1 MKNMKK
7 IVCWINLNLFLFS
20 VSVFAQTPLSLEDC
34 LDLALKQNSEMQIK
48 QEEVKMA
55 EYRKNQAKTA
65 YLPKV
70 DASLTYLRMSDKM
83 YFLSEDKFLPI
94 GSKMDNGSFG
104 FRPEQINNQW
114 TILNGSPVPLDA
126 NGVPFNPKTNPNEI
140 QWKDYTVIPRDELA
154 VDMRNTFLGALT
166 LVQPIYMGGK
176 IHQTNK
182 MAQIGIDIAK
192 EQQKAEIAEVL
203 YNTENAYWTVISVS
217 NKVKTAI
224 DYQKLLIQLNENV
237 SELVN
242 EGMATKADLLKVR
255 VKLNEVNM
263 NLTKAQNGLSLSKM
277 QLCQQIGFPMTG
289 DIVLTDEISTQ
300 TENLIGNNKFAS
312 FDQVYENR
320 SEIKSLEKLIE
331 LSESKTKLA
340 AANYLPEV
348 GLIANYMYSN
358 PDSFNGFEKEFSGS
372 WNVGLT
378 MRIPILHW
386 GESKQKVRT
395 AQSERF
401 INELKLDDAKEKIE
415 LQYRQAVYKIE
426 ESNKKLLATKSN
438 MEQAEENLKYA
449 ELAYDE
455 GLVSVTDVLDAQ
467 AAWFAAYSDQ
477 TDAQIELRLNY
488 LYLRKVKGE
497 LRN

>member
-1 MKNMKK
+1 MKK
-7 IVCWINLNLFLFS
+7 IACWINLNLFIFS
-20 VSVFAQTPLSLEDC
+20 ASVLAQTPLSLEDC
-34 LDLALKQNSEMQIK
+34 LDLALKQNNEMQIK

-55 EYRKNQAKTA
+55 EYKKNQAKTA

-83 YFLSEDKFLPI
+83 YLLSEDKYLPI
-94 GSKMDNGSFG
+94 GSKMEDGSFG
-104 FRPEQINNQW
+104 FRADQINNQW
-114 TILNGSPVPLDA
+114 TILNGEPAPLDA
-126 NGVPFNPKTNPNEI
+126 NGIPFNPKTDPDKI
-140 QWKDYTVIPRDELA
+140 QWKDYTIIPRNELA

-166 LVQPIYMGGK
+166 LVQPVYMGGR
-176 IHQTNK
+176 IYQTNK

-192 EQQKAEIAEVL
+192 EQQSAETAEVL

-217 NKVKTAI
+217 NKVKTAN
-224 DYQKLLIQLNENV
+224 DYQKLLIRLNENV

-255 VKLNEVNM
+255 VRLNEVNM

-277 QLCQQIGFPMTG
+277 QLCRQIGLPMTG

-300 TENLIGNNKFAS
+300 SSDLISNNELAS

-331 LSESKTKLA
+331 LSESKRKA
-340 AANYLPEV
+340 AIADYLPEV
-348 GLIANYMYSN
+348 GLIANYMYTN

-372 WNVGLT
+372 WNVGVT

-386 GESKQKVRT
+386 GESKQKIRT

-426 ESNKKLLATKSN
+426 ESNKKLLSTKSN
-438 MEQAEENLKYA
+438 LEQAEENLKFA
-449 ELAYDE
+449 QLSYDE
-455 GLVSVTDVLDAQ
+455 GLVSITDVLDAQ

-488 LYLRKVKGE
+488 LYLRKAKGE
-497 LRN
+497 LKTKS